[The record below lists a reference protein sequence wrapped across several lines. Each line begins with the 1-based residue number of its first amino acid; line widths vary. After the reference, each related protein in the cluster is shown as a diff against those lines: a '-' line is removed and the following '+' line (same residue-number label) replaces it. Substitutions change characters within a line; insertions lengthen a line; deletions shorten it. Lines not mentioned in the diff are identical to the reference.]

1 MYLIAGLGNPGRE
14 YEATRH
20 NAGFRVVDRLAEK
33 IGCEVGTRKFLGFT
47 GSGML
52 GGEKVLLLKPQ
63 TYMNNSGESVR
74 AAADFYKL
82 APEQVI
88 VVYDDISLDVGGVRV
103 RAQGSAG
110 GHNGM
115 KSIIAHLGTEAYP
128 RVRVGIGNKPPRMDL
143 ADYVLGR
150 FTKAE
155 EEEIEKA
162 AAAAAEAVELLIA
175 KGAQTA
181 MNRYNKVKKPPK
193 QEQAKE
199 QKAGAGESRAAA
211 EDGEKT

>member
-33 IGCEVGTRKFLGFT
+33 IGCEVG
-47 GSGML
+47 
-52 GGEKVLLLKPQ
+52 
-63 TYMNNSGESVR
+63 NNSGESVR

>member
-82 APEQVI
+82 APEQVADPHI
-88 VVYDDISLDVGGVRV
+88 GSIEGFGYQERKGTHVTPCEFRKDNFNLVDYGIQEGDIC
-103 RAQGSAG
+103 
-110 GHNGM
+110 
-115 KSIIAHLGTEAYP
+115 
-128 RVRVGIGNKPPRMDL
+128 
-143 ADYVLGR
+143 
-150 FTKAE
+150 
-155 EEEIEKA
+155 
-162 AAAAAEAVELLIA
+162 AEAGRCLQCDLRLQISA
-175 KGAQTA
+175 PRLWGD
-181 MNRYNKVKKPPK
+181 YSDKK
-193 QEQAKE
+193 EAN
-199 QKAGAGESRAAA
+199 A
-211 EDGEKT
+211 